1 MHFADEINHKTGEY
15 HRGERSR
22 YRTAA
27 VDMADATYA
36 DNARKFLNSALG
48 ILVILRE
55 PHDSRCFVSYLFPI
69 ASETRLGRHRVL
81 RKGKFKSR
89 LCAVLSRLAIFAFNF
104 DYSSYGVATT
114 L

>member
-1 MHFADEINHKTGEY
+1 MYFADEINHKTGEY

-22 YRTAA
+22 YGTAA

-55 PHDSRCFVSYLFPI
+55 PAR
-69 ASETRLGRHRVL
+69 
-81 RKGKFKSR
+81 
-89 LCAVLSRLAIFAFNF
+89 
-104 DYSSYGVATT
+104 
-114 L
+114 